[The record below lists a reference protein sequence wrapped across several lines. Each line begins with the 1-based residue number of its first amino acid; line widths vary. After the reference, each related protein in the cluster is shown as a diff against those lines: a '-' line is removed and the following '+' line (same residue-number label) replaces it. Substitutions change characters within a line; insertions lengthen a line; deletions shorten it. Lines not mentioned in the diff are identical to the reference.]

1 MAMRRRGV
9 SGSGQFQGG
18 AALGRGAEVLLMIW
32 AFGSYACRRP
42 VIVQGPEAQQR
53 TM

>member
-18 AALGRGAEVLLMIW
+18 AALGAWSRGSADDMGFWELRLQT
-32 AFGSYACRRP
+32 ARY
-42 VIVQGPEAQQR
+42 R
-53 TM
+53 TGT